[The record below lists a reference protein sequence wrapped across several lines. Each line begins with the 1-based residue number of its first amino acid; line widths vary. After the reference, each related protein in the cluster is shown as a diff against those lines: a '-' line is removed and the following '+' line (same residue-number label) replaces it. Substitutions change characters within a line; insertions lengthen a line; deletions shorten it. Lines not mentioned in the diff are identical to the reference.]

1 MFLSQLWIRDLRLF
15 MKTVFSEIR
24 LVCEHSSFSAEV
36 CQHQKEGIEEK
47 GRRGTV
53 VKSDGSLFY

>member
-1 MFLSQLWIRDLRLF
+1 MSLLWIRDLRLF

-24 LVCEHSSFSAEV
+24 LVCQHSSYSAEV
-36 CQHQKEGIEEK
+36 CQHQKEGVEEK
-47 GRRGTV
+47 DRKRTV